1 MISALCLRANSSRR
15 SCRRGS
21 LQTACSTRAQ
31 AAGYARATCRARV
44 RCPAARSRAAGAP
57 QQTRA
62 LAGDKGLGVA
72 HGRGARGD
80 LEEFALFHHLLP
92 VLHGHPRPDI
102 VCPLLRAHSGVS
114 AGERGRVRLVPAWR
128 KRVRA
133 RAAGAA
139 AAAARSGRQRYLG
152 SLPPRQAPLHPHP
165 VSDAADTGASGHGP
179 VFSWPAT
186 STPLVDAGQD
196 ATDDRSVRADAVS
209 AAACRGTRRRA
220 AVRDSV
226 RPRASRE
233 HARTDRKKPRSAG
246 TADFSGARR
255 QGGKESPK

>member
-1 MISALCLRANSSRR
+1 MHMLLNLLRKSGFLMISALCLRANSSRR

-21 LQTACSTRAQ
+21 LQAACSTRAQ
-31 AAGYARATCRARV
+31 AASYARATCRARV

-102 VCPLLRAHSGVS
+102 VCPLLRVHSGVS
-114 AGERGRVRLVPAWR
+114 AGARGWVRLVPAWR

-186 STPLVDAGQD
+186 STPL
-196 ATDDRSVRADAVS
+196 
-209 AAACRGTRRRA
+209 
-220 AVRDSV
+220 
-226 RPRASRE
+226 E
-233 HARTDRKKPRSAG
+233 
-246 TADFSGARR
+246 
-255 QGGKESPK
+255 